1 MKIAIEIEMT
11 VDELMLLNN
20 DSIRSENAESE
31 INICKV
37 DSNKDAVR
45 RKIDEALNSLMR
57 SL

>member
-11 VDELMLLNN
+11 VDEFNLLNN

-31 INICKV
+31 INICKM

-45 RKIDEALNSLMR
+45 LKIDEDLIHL
-57 SL
+57 